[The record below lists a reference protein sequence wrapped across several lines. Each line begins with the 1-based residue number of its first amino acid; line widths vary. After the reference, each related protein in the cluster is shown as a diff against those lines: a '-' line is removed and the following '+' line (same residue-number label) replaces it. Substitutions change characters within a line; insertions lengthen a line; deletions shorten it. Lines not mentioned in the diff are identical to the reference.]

1 MNNVLKRRYSAWC
14 CRCQASLV
22 CYWLLFH
29 IEHLAEQEVFSENVV
44 LKHFVKIAKKH
55 LSQSLFL
62 NKVAGVRSAILL
74 KRNSGTCI
82 FLWVLRNFK
91 ERLFHRTPLVATSF
105 LFNNISWKN
114 LILDSLSQTS
124 YFSEKINLAFA
135 FINYFYASIQFC
147 TPWKRQK
154 TCV

>member
-1 MNNVLKRRYSAWC
+1 MSD
-14 CRCQASLV
+14 
-22 CYWLLFH
+22 
-29 IEHLAEQEVFSENVV
+29 VFSMLLIAVSYGALGRSRRRSLKMVILNISQKSQENTCP
-44 LKHFVKIAKKH
+44 
-55 LSQSLFL
+55 L
-62 NKVAGVRSAILL
+62 NKVAGVRSTVLL

-91 ERLFHRTPLVATSF
+91 ERLFYRTPLVATSF

-114 LILDSLSQTS
+114 LILNSLSQTS

-154 TCV
+154 KLCLGDIEKRHWSE

>member
-1 MNNVLKRRYSAWC
+1 ML
-14 CRCQASLV
+14 QMPG
-22 CYWLLFH
+22 
-29 IEHLAEQEVFSENVV
+29 VFSMLLIALSYWALGRTGGVLWKCF
-44 LKHFVKIAKKH
+44 LKHFAKITKKH

-91 ERLFHRTPLVATSF
+91 ERLFYRTPLVATSF
-105 LFNNISWKN
+105 LFNNMTWKN

-124 YFSEKINLAFA
+124 YFSEKINLGFA
-135 FINYFYASIQFC
+135 FLRQYSIY
-147 TPWKRQK
+147 TP
-154 TCV
+154 